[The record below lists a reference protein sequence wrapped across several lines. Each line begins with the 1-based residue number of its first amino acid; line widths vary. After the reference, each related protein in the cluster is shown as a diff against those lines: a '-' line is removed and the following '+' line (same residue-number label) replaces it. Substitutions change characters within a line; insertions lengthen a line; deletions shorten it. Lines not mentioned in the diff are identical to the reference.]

1 MIPFGGWLTPD
12 PLNEGSAVETLKTL
26 LPRPEHH
33 PLETFVNA
41 KLALIKTADN
51 TSHLAQQEG
60 ITVLISGYPQWVEAP
75 YSHISSKQNPAI
87 AAIAAYQALGTNC
100 LTSLH
105 GQFSLFLY
113 DHQQDAFML
122 ATDRMATQPVY
133 YQLHNN
139 QLFFG
144 SFASIVKNH
153 PDSSTSLCDQA
164 IYNYL
169 YFHMIPSP
177 GTVYDNIYKLEPAQ
191 YICYQ
196 SGQLSTDYYWSP
208 LFASRSQLTDN
219 EQAELILS
227 TLKNAVSR
235 ASQQGNV
242 GSFLS
247 GGLDSST
254 VSGLLSQLSDKPAKT
269 FSIGFPVEKYNEIEY
284 ARLAAKHFNT
294 EQHEYFIQP
303 EDILSHYQQVIT
315 GFDEPFGNS
324 SALPAYFCAKLAK
337 QHGVNLMLA
346 GDGGDELFAGNTRYQ
361 KQIIFELYQHI
372 PGLLR
377 QRALEPVVRHPWFNK
392 LPLGGKAHS
401 YIDQANIPLP
411 DRLETYNFLH
421 RHQPAEIF
429 NSAFLQNVDTQ
440 LPLREIQATYHQ
452 PKQADYINRMLFLDW
467 KRTLADNDLPKV
479 NRMCYLAG
487 VDVRYPMLDDEM
499 VDLSCTI
506 PSNLKVNLTQ
516 LRGIYKQAIKGFL
529 PDEIINKS
537 KHGFG
542 LPFGVWTKDHQ
553 PLQQMAYEAIDYL
566 SDQPYFNPDFLANAK
581 AMHQQGHS
589 AYYGELIW
597 LLMTLGSWLKTH
609 MG

>member
-1 MIPFGGWLTPD
+1 MIPFGGWLTPH

-26 LPRPEHH
+26 LPCPKHH
-33 PLETFVNA
+33 SLETFVNTN
-41 KLALIKTADN
+41 LALINTADH
-51 TSHLAQQEG
+51 TSHLAQQDS
-60 ITVLISGYPQWVEAP
+60 ITVLINGYPQWVEAP
-75 YSHISSKQNPAI
+75 YNHISNKQNPAA
-87 AAIAAYQALGTNC
+87 AAITAYQAIGLNC
-100 LTSLH
+100 LSKLH

-113 DHQQDAFML
+113 DHQQDTFIL

-133 YQLHNN
+133 YQLHSN

-144 SFASIVKNH
+144 SFASVIKNH
-153 PDSSTSLCDQA
+153 PDSHTALCNQA

-177 GTVYDNIYKLEPAQ
+177 GTIYDSLYKLEPAQ

-196 SGQLSTDYYWSP
+196 SGQFNKGYYWSP
-208 LFASRSQLTDN
+208 SFTDRSQLTDN
-219 EQAELILS
+219 ELAGLILS
-227 TLKNAVSR
+227 TLKSAVSR
-235 ASQQGNV
+235 ANQQGSV

-254 VSGLLSQLSDKPAKT
+254 VSGLLSELSSLPAKT

-337 QHGVNLMLA
+337 QHGVDVMLA

-361 KQIIFELYQHI
+361 KQIIFELYHHI

-377 QRALEPVVRHPWFNK
+377 QRALEPVVRQPWFSK
-392 LPLGGKAHS
+392 LPLGGKAYS
-401 YIDQANIPLP
+401 YIDQANTPLP

-421 RHQPAEIF
+421 RHSPVEIF
-429 NSAFLQNVDTQ
+429 SSMFLQDVDVQ
-440 LPLREIQATYHQ
+440 LPLREIQQTYQQ
-452 PKQADYINRMLFLDW
+452 PDKADYISRMLFLDW

-487 VDVRYPMLDDEM
+487 IDVRYPMLDDEL
-499 VDLSCTI
+499 VDLSCVI
-506 PSNLKVNLTQ
+506 PSSLKVNLTQ
-516 LRGIYKQAIKGFL
+516 LRGIYKQAVKGFL
-529 PDEIINKS
+529 PDAIINKS

-553 PLQQMAYEAIDYL
+553 PLQTMAYEAIDYL
-566 SDQPYFNPDFLANAK
+566 VDQPYFNPDFLVNAK

-609 MG
+609 IN